1 MLSINTFSELE
12 EQFLK
17 PLIARRH
24 VKREDIPLEHMQGWE
39 LKDGRLANS
48 FFEIIGTR
56 TSFEQEPDG
65 FQPRGWD
72 QPIYRQGTGTLVL
85 FVDEHKNVLV
95 QAAFEPGNAA
105 RGYQNRGLT
114 LVNSC
119 KFSPGNL
126 AFLKSQGKIPP
137 LSDLVDHPD
146 ANTLFSH
153 LAPGDSGRADKQNEH
168 HLIQLPRTVLEEAVR
183 NLPAPQP
190 EFYAL
195 ISLSVLRE
203 CYKQA
208 LVNEHLRD
216 LTSMLLFQN

>member
-1 MLSINTFSELE
+1 MRSINTFSELE
-12 EQFLK
+12 ALFLS
-17 PLIARRH
+17 PLIERRKM
-24 VKREDIPLEHMQGWE
+24 KREEIPLEQMQGWE
-39 LKDGRLANS
+39 LKEGKLAS
-48 FFEIIGTR
+48 PFFEILGTR

-72 QPIYRQGTGTLVL
+72 QPLYRQGAGTLVL
-85 FVDEHKNVLV
+85 FIDEQKHVLV
-95 QAAFEPGNAA
+95 QAVFEPGNAT
-105 RGYQNRGLT
+105 RGYQEQGLT

-137 LSDLVDHPD
+137 LSDLVDHPE
-146 ANTLFSH
+146 AKCRFSH

-168 HLIQLPRTVLEEAVR
+168 HLIQLPRTVLEEAVHK
-183 NLPAPQP
+183 LASPQP

-195 ISLSVLRE
+195 IPLGVLQE
-203 CYKQA
+203 CYKHA

-216 LTSMLLFQN
+216 LSSMLLFAE